1 MKPFDEI
8 LEQAFRDADLQA
20 ADVPRIDLYMDQ
32 ILTLV
37 DEGLA
42 RNKRLPDDKLLTK
55 TMVNNYSKERLIMP
69 VRGKKYSRGQVMQ
82 LLCILT
88 LKQQLALSDIKKLVS
103 CGQDEID
110 FEHAYTQALLMKE
123 RLRGRLPELLRELV
137 QPDGEMP
144 GARETLL
151 AAAFQRTLSGVLD
164 RCVFLNVLS
173 VNMPAHEEQTRK
185 RRPSRRRK
193 RRP

>member
-69 VRGKKYSRGQVMQ
+69 IRGKKYSRGQVMQ

-103 CGQDEID
+103 CGQDEMD

-151 AAAFQRTLSGVLD
+151 ARSLALCAAATQL
-164 RCVFLNVLS
+164 
-173 VNMPAHEEQTRK
+173 
-185 RRPSRRRK
+185 RRVCEGLIDSWQEDENK
-193 RRP
+193 

>member
-1 MKPFDEI
+1 MNSFDEI
-8 LEQAFRDADLQA
+8 LEQAFQDADLQVS
-20 ADVPRIDLYMDQ
+20 DVPRIDLYMDQ

-103 CGQDEID
+103 CGQDEMD
-110 FEHAYTQALLMKE
+110 FERAYTQALLIKE
-123 RLRGRLPELLRELV
+123 RLRERLPKLLREQV
-137 QPDGEMP
+137 QPVGETL
-144 GARETLL
+144 GAREELL
-151 AAAFQRTLSGVLD
+151 ARALALSAAATQL
-164 RCVFLNVLS
+164 
-173 VNMPAHEEQTRK
+173 
-185 RRPSRRRK
+185 RRVCEGLIDSWQDDADA
-193 RRP
+193 